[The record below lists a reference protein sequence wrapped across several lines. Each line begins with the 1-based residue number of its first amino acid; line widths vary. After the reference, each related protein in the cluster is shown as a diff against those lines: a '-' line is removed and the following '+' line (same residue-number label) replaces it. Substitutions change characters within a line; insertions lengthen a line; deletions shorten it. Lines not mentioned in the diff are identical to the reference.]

1 MNQRSDKIR
10 EFYTAVL
17 PWWEMFAMQKQLTF
31 VIVAAVLMAAA
42 VTVALYTANVANAQG
57 NMTGAGAAKNMTGAA
72 SALKNMTK
80 K

>member
-1 MNQRSDKIR
+1 
-10 EFYTAVL
+10 
-17 PWWEMFAMQKQLTF
+17 MQKQVTF

-57 NMTGAGAAKNMTGAA
+57 NMTGAAKNMTGGAGANMTKNMTAA
-72 SALKNMTK
+72 GSALKNMTK

>member
-1 MNQRSDKIR
+1 M
-10 EFYTAVL
+10 VL
-17 PWWEMFAMQKQLTF
+17 LFAMQKQLTF

-57 NMTGAGAAKNMTGAA
+57 NMTGAAKNMTGGAGANMTKNMTAA
-72 SALKNMTK
+72 GSALKNMTK